1 MNNYEN
7 ITWEEF
13 YKVLKD
19 YRDKFFT
26 GQMPEEKYYIEIST
40 EINGLAIPEKA
51 THADSILLF
60 LNRWKCFIYQKEL
73 FINLLVNWVN
83 NNKSQLENLSVF
95 TIENIDLAVNSEN
108 IDFIYNSLMD
118 FKNNGIVTMSDA
130 AASKISHLMIPKLF
144 LMWDKNIIK
153 KFRYSKYS
161 DFLLKMQ
168 KFAKNIKK
176 EFLDRYPGKKIDD
189 YLMESL
195 GYSVKKP
202 LAKYI
207 DEYNWYLAKGYSRI

>member
-1 MNNYEN
+1 
-7 ITWEEF
+7 
-13 YKVLKD
+13 
-19 YRDKFFT
+19 
-26 GQMPEEKYYIEIST
+26 
-40 EINGLAIPEKA
+40 
-51 THADSILLF
+51 
-60 LNRWKCFIYQKEL
+60 
-73 FINLLVNWVN
+73 
-83 NNKSQLENLSVF
+83 
-95 TIENIDLAVNSEN
+95 
-108 IDFIYNSLMD
+108 MD